1 MALEFRWLLNAA
13 LQALRAAPEN
23 KLCDSPRYSAD
34 SRYIQDITA
43 RPGLLSVTESV
54 ALPPQPKGR
63 LHAEIPRIQSSRL
76 AGTSGIDAD
85 LSCAAGRRCDGNSM
99 VIERSAASL
108 QDGLSPIKQSQSSLA
123 LELEARAV
131 IALDEAREMPPGDE
145 RTEATHKAVVL
156 RNAAELHGLLCGKRG
171 APAA

>member
-1 MALEFRWLLNAA
+1 MLKQYDAAAIQMATQCSITSLPGSPQKTN
-13 LQALRAAPEN
+13 
-23 KLCDSPRYSAD
+23 CDSPRYSAD
-34 SRYIQDITA
+34 SRYIWDITA

-63 LHAEIPRIQSSRL
+63 SYAKIPRIQSSWV

-85 LSCAAGRRCDGNSM
+85 LSCAAGRRCDGYSM

-123 LELEARAV
+123 HDLDARAV
-131 IALDEAREMPPGDE
+131 IALDEAREMPPGTSAP
-145 RTEATHKAVVL
+145 R
-156 RNAAELHGLLCGKRG
+156 LLTKQ
-171 APAA
+171 